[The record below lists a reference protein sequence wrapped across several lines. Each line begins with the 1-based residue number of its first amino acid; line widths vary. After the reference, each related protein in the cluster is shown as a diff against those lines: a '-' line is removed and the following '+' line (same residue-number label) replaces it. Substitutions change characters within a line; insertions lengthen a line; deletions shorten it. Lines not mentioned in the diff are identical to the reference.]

1 MKGPLFQIFDLLMGG
16 ATQERVILAVMSLF
30 SVLVI
35 IFVVFP
41 IHECAHAFT
50 AKMLGDD
57 TAERMGR
64 VTLNPFKHIDPMGAL
79 LMLLC
84 SIGWAKPTP
93 VDIRKCTKFS
103 MRTCNVLVSLAG
115 PVSNIVMALLF
126 MIIEKILL
134 LAVPMTQTMVY
145 IFFGFDQ
152 VIRINL
158 YLAVF
163 NLVPVPPLDG
173 YHVLASFL
181 PPKALMFMERNGQ
194 IINWVFFLLIIMTN
208 ILTIPLSLGANGLYW
223 LLDFI
228 TGFLG

>member
-1 MKGPLFQIFDLLMGG
+1 MRGPLFQIFGLLTGG
-16 ATQERVILAVMSLF
+16 ATQENVILAVMSLF

-57 TAERMGR
+57 TAEREGR

-84 SIGWAKPTP
+84 NIGWAKPTP
-93 VDIRKCTKFS
+93 VDIRKCRKFS

-126 MIIEKILL
+126 MIVEKILL
-134 LAVPMTQTMVY
+134 LVVPLTTTMFY
-145 IFFGFDQ
+145 IYYGFEQ
-152 VIRINL
+152 VIMINL

-181 PPKALMFMERNGQ
+181 PPKALMFMERNAQ
-194 IINWVFFLLIIMTN
+194 IIHWVFFILIMTRV
-208 ILTIPLSLGANGLYW
+208 LSIPLSLGANGLYFV
-223 LLDFI
+223 LNFI

>member
-1 MKGPLFQIFDLLMGG
+1 MSGPLFQIFKLFSGG
-16 ATQERVILAVMSLF
+16 ATQDAVIYAVLSLF

-41 IHECAHAFT
+41 IHECAHALT
-50 AKMLGDD
+50 AKLLGDD

-64 VTLNPFKHIDPMGAL
+64 VTLNPLKHIDLMGAL

-84 SIGWAKPTP
+84 NIGWAKPTP

-115 PVSNIVMALLF
+115 PVSNILLALLF
-126 MIIEKILL
+126 MIIEKVLL
-134 LAVPMTQTMVY
+134 LTLPYSFMLSCIDIAL
-145 IFFGFDQ
+145 FR
-152 VIRINL
+152 VIQLNL

-173 YHVLASFL
+173 YHVLSSFL
-181 PPKALMFMERNGQ
+181 PPKALVFMERNGQ
-194 IINWVFFLLIIMTN
+194 IINWVFFIL
-208 ILTIPLSLGANGLYW
+208 ILTGILSQPLSWGANGLLW

>member
-1 MKGPLFQIFDLLMGG
+1 MSGPLFQIFRLLSGG
-16 ATQERVILAVMSLF
+16 ATQEAVIYAVLSLF

-41 IHECAHAFT
+41 IHECAHALT
-50 AKMLGDD
+50 AKLLGDD

-64 VTLNPFKHIDPMGAL
+64 VTLNPLKHIDPMGAL

-115 PVSNIVMALLF
+115 PVSNILLALLF
-126 MIIEKILL
+126 MIIDKVLL
-134 LAVPMTQTMVY
+134 LTLPYSFTLSCIDIAL
-145 IFFGFDQ
+145 FQ
-152 VIRINL
+152 VIQLNL

-194 IINWVFFLLIIMTN
+194 IINWVFFIL
-208 ILTIPLSLGANGLYW
+208 ILTGVLSTPLSLGANGLLW
-223 LLDFI
+223 LLNFI